1 MPVMEAEAQRE
12 LLIDKKMPR
21 TPDRLKKRGSREDLF
36 SSFISLNHP
45 SLLLLFNR
53 HRLIAR
59 EVKGHPILYFFL
71 PP

>member
-1 MPVMEAEAQRE
+1 MPVMEVEAQRE

-21 TPDRLKKRGSREDLF
+21 TPDRLKERGSRDDLF

-53 HRLIAR
+53 HRLIA
-59 EVKGHPILYFFL
+59 
-71 PP
+71 